1 VDDELEAVRQRLLL
15 RREDC
20 FARID
25 DAISELVA
33 VHHVSSDHVREHV
46 EACIL
51 REEQSAP

>member
-25 DAISELVA
+25 DAISELLA